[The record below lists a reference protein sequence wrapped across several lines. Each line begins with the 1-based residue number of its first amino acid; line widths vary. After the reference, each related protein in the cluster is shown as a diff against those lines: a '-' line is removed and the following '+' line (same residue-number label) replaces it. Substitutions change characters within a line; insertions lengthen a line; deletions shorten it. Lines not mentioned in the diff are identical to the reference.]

1 MQKAKNGDTVKIH
14 YTGTLENGQVFA
26 DSREQQPLE
35 FTLGG
40 GKIIPGIERGIIGM
54 KSGETKTIEIPP
66 EEAYGQRREDLL
78 VEIPKSELPDN
89 IKDAKGQRIQ
99 MQKPDGGIIEVTVTE
114 VNENTVS
121 MDANHPLAGQTLYFN
136 LELVEIV

>member
-1 MQKAKNGDTVKIH
+1 MEKAKNGDTVKIH

-26 DSREQQPLE
+26 DSREKQPLE
-35 FTLGG
+35 FTLGS

-99 MQKPDGGIIEVTVTE
+99 MQKPDGGLIEVTVTE